1 MKKDIYYEM
10 PQGRRES
17 VISLIADYQGNE
29 EEITDV
35 DIDDETMP
43 VLPLRSMTLF
53 PGVIMPIAV
62 GRESSLRLINDAY
75 SKNMV
80 VGVFSQII
88 DSVESPTFN
97 DLNKYGVAARV
108 LRTLELPD
116 GNHTAIIQGLTRIE
130 LTSIEQE
137 YPYLVGKIEKRPELI
152 PDANDREFKALVDSC
167 KDLADKFVKSH
178 NGSLVESTFELKNT
192 NNRIFLI
199 NFISS
204 SLPIKNSERYELLC
218 LDSVTERA
226 YKLLNILNREF
237 QFAML
242 KANIQ
247 MRTREDI
254 DKQQRDYFLQQEM
267 RNIQEE
273 LGNGYDPDIEELNNR
288 RLAKKWSDEVDA
300 VFDKELAKLERLN
313 PQGPDYSVQYNYLD
327 TLLNIPWNEY
337 TKDNLNIKN
346 AERVLDRDH
355 YGMEKVKERILEY
368 LAVLKKRG
376 DLKSPIICLYG
387 PPGVGKTSL
396 GKSIATAMK
405 RKYVRVSLG
414 GLHDEAE
421 IRGHRKTYI
430 GAMPG
435 RIIKGLI
442 KAGSSN
448 PVFIL
453 DEIDKVSQANFNGDP
468 SSALLEV
475 LDPEQNN
482 AFHDNFIDLDYDLS
496 KVMFIATANNISTI
510 PAPLLDRMELIE
522 VSGYLTEEK
531 IEIAKRH
538 LIPKELENVGMG
550 KKDVKFSKSAIEGL
564 IEHYT
569 RESGVR
575 ELDKKI
581 NKILRKI
588 ALQQEKSEEVTTSA
602 TSIDT
607 ADIETYLGPSE
618 FNRDKYQGNKYA
630 GVVTGLAW
638 TSVGGEILFIET
650 SLSKGK
656 QGKLTLTGNLGD
668 VMKESAV
675 LALEYIKAHAETY
688 GIDSRVFDNW
698 NIHIHVPEGAVP
710 KDGPS
715 AGITIATSIA
725 SALTQRR
732 VRKNVAMTGEI
743 TLRGKVLPVG
753 GIKEKILAAK
763 RAGITDIVISNEN
776 EKDIRQIPAKYVE
789 GLTFHYV
796 ENVNEVLEFAL
807 LEEKVERPLDLTI
820 PEETK
825 G

>member
-1 MKKDIYYEM
+1 MKEDIYYEM

-29 EEITDV
+29 EELTDV
-35 DIDDETMP
+35 QIDEETMP

-62 GRESSLRLINDAY
+62 GREMSLRLINDAY

-97 DLNKYGVAARV
+97 DLNKLGVAARV

-130 LTSIEQE
+130 LKNIDHE
-137 YPYLVGKIEKRPELI
+137 YPYLQGHVEKRPEHI
-152 PDANDREFKALVDSC
+152 PDQNDREFKAVVDSC
-167 KDLADKFVKSH
+167 KEMADKFVKSH
-178 NGSLVESTFELKNT
+178 NGSLVESSFELKNT
-192 NNRIFLI
+192 NNRVFLV
-199 NFISS
+199 NFICS
-204 SLPIKNSERYELLC
+204 SLPIKNSERFTLLSI
-218 LDSVTERA
+218 DSLTERA
-226 YKLLNILNREF
+226 YKLLSVLNREF

-247 MRTREDI
+247 MRTKEDI

-273 LGNGYDPDIEELNNR
+273 LGNGYDPDIEELNTR
-288 RLAKKWSDEVDA
+288 RLAKEWSDEVDNIF
-300 VFDKELAKLERLN
+300 VKELNKLERLN

-346 AERVLDRDH
+346 
-355 YGMEKVKERILEY
+355 KERILEY

-421 IRGHRKTYI
+421 IRGHRKTYV

-435 RIIKGLI
+435 RIVKGLI

-482 AFHDNFIDLDYDLS
+482 AFHDNYIDLDYDLS

-538 LIPKELENVGMG
+538 LIPKELENVGMN
-550 KKDVKFSKSAIEGL
+550 KREVKFSKNAIEEV
-564 IEHYT
+564 IENYT

-581 NKILRKI
+581 NKILRRI
-588 ALQQEKSEEVTTSA
+588 AFQQEKDGATPPI

-607 ADIETYLGPSE
+607 ADIETYLGPAE

-675 LALEYIKAHAETY
+675 LALEYIKSHADNY
-688 GIDSRVFDNW
+688 GIDNRLFENW

-732 VRKNVAMTGEI
+732 VRKNTAMTGEI

-763 RAGITDIVISNEN
+763 RAGITDIMISNEN
-776 EKDIRQIPAKYVE
+776 EKDIRQIPSKYVE
-789 GLTFHYV
+789 GVTFHYV
-796 ENVNEVLEFAL
+796 ENVNEVLDFAL
-807 LEEKVERPLDLTI
+807 LKEKVEKPLDLTI

-825 G
+825 S

>member
-1 MKKDIYYEM
+1 MKEDIYYEM

-29 EEITDV
+29 EELTDV
-35 DIDDETMP
+35 QIDEETMP

-62 GRESSLRLINDAY
+62 GREMSLRLINDAY

-97 DLNKYGVAARV
+97 DLNKLGVAARV

-130 LTSIEQE
+130 LKNIDHE
-137 YPYLVGKIEKRPELI
+137 YPYLQGHVEKRPELI
-152 PDANDREFKALVDSC
+152 PDQNDREFKAVVDSC
-167 KDLADKFVKSH
+167 KEMADKFVKSH
-178 NGSLVESTFELKNT
+178 NGSLVESSFELKNT
-192 NNRIFLI
+192 NNRVFLV
-199 NFISS
+199 NFICS
-204 SLPIKNSERYELLC
+204 SLPIKNSERFTLLSI
-218 LDSVTERA
+218 DSLTERA
-226 YKLLNILNREF
+226 YKLLSVLNREF

-247 MRTREDI
+247 MRTKEDI

-273 LGNGYDPDIEELNNR
+273 LGNGYDPDIEELNTR
-288 RLAKKWSDEVDA
+288 RLAKEWSDEVDNIF
-300 VFDKELAKLERLN
+300 VKELNKLERLN

-346 AERVLDRDH
+346 AERVLNRDH

-421 IRGHRKTYI
+421 IRGHRKTYV

-482 AFHDNFIDLDYDLS
+482 AFHDNYIDLDYDLS

-538 LIPKELENVGMG
+538 LIPKELENVGMN
-550 KKDVKFSKSAIEGL
+550 KREVKFSKNAIEGV
-564 IEHYT
+564 IENYT

-581 NKILRKI
+581 NKILRRI
-588 ALQQEKSEEVTTSA
+588 ALQQEKDGATTPI

-607 ADIETYLGPSE
+607 ADIETYLGPAE

-675 LALEYIKAHAETY
+675 LALEYIKSHAANY
-688 GIDSRVFDNW
+688 GIDNRLFDNW

-732 VRKNVAMTGEI
+732 VRKNTAMTGEI

-763 RAGITDIVISNEN
+763 RAGITDIMISNEN

-789 GLTFHYV
+789 GVTFHYV
-796 ENVNEVLEFAL
+796 ENVNEVLDFAL
-807 LEEKVERPLDLTI
+807 LKEKVEKPLDLTI

-825 G
+825 S